1 MNKLDVIRKKIE
13 ADRAQ
18 DEQRIA
24 ALETIKD
31 QLADLDK
38 QIEEAIAADHSGT
51 AEKLIVEQNQLRTKM
66 DIMMRINAH
75 KTAPDAYYDELIEI
89 NAEKVPELQAK
100 VDKATAELYKARKAF
115 LEKVIT
121 LIKTLDEAASFRMEC
136 GVLAGIGA
144 LYGNRRFDEFD
155 PVFYDRD
162 ALVLSNTEKMTI
174 TEMEPD
180 VLAIFNNIYSYCDFK
195 NDR

>member
-1 MNKLDVIRKKIE
+1 MNKLDTIRKKIE

-18 DEQRIA
+18 DEQRA
-24 ALETIKD
+24 ADLEKIKG

-38 QIEEAIAADHSGT
+38 QIDEAIAADQSST
-51 AEKLIVEQNQLRTKM
+51 AEKLIADQNQLRTKM
-66 DIMMRINAH
+66 DIMMRISAN

-115 LEKVIT
+115 LEKVIA
-121 LIKTLDEAASFRMEC
+121 LINTLDEAASFRMEC
-136 GVLAGIGA
+136 GVLAGIGM
-144 LYGNRRFDEFD
+144 LYDNRRFDKFA
-155 PVFYDRD
+155 PVYYDRD
-162 ALVLSNTEKMTI
+162 ALVLSHTEKRTI

-180 VLAIFNNIYSYCDFK
+180 VLALFNNINSYCDFK